1 MLTII
6 VATANDRAIGKCN
19 DIPWF
24 APEDLAMF
32 KRETLGG
39 AVIMGRKT
47 WDSLPKKPL
56 PSRENI
62 VVSSQLE
69 GDHVVG
75 SFAEACERGAALG
88 YSRLYAM
95 GGASIYAEAL
105 PLADRLMITQVDLT
119 VEAPDTFF
127 PEYDLSEWKLV
138 ASKVIRAEAP
148 ACRLMEYIR
157 IYKG

>member
-6 VATANDRAIGKCN
+6 VATAKDRAIGKGN
-19 DIPWF
+19 TIPWF

-39 AVIMGRKT
+39 AVIMGRNT

-62 VVSSQLE
+62 VVSSKME
-69 GDHVVG
+69 GEQVVS
-75 SFAEACERGAALG
+75 SFTEACRKAQDLG
-88 YSRLYAM
+88 YNRLYAM

-105 PLADRLMITQVDLT
+105 PLADRLMITEVDLE
-119 VEAPDTFF
+119 VEGADTFF
-127 PEYDLSEWKLV
+127 PAYDLKDWQLV
-138 ASKVIRAEAP
+138 SSKVIRNEAP